1 MHGNMNVK
9 FLAVVNII
17 NWSFN
22 ETYALPIF
30 TNSVFKM
37 SIHKEMNKMVDLR
50 NITFREQLKKQ

>member
-30 TNSVFKM
+30 INSVFKM